1 MRRELNKG
9 TDESKLNRTKVCVM
23 KNFKEWN
30 EKPSKKSGLIAK
42 VEKKIRSI
50 VRDADIILFGSR
62 VHGTAEKYSDW
73 DFLILVDRTLDTELE
88 DKIKDSLYEIELE
101 TNEIISSIIRQK
113 EVWNSAKYSVLP
125 FKRVVDQE
133 GVLL

>member
-1 MRRELNKG
+1 
-9 TDESKLNRTKVCVM
+9 M
-23 KNFKEWN
+23 KNFREWN
-30 EKPSKKSGLIAK
+30 DKSLKKSELIAK

-50 VRDADIILFGSR
+50 VHDADIILFGSR
-62 VHGTAEKYSDW
+62 VRGTAEKYSDW
-73 DFLILVDRTLDTELE
+73 DFLILIDRTLETALE